1 VARMRKRIELKDV
14 MLERFIQ
21 EERDMLWCRLMK
33 LAEWL
38 RDCIAGRCPEIGESK
53 KKCFY
58 DPTKTCGCLTEPFCE
73 WLKREINLIEEQI
86 SAW

>member
-1 VARMRKRIELKDV
+1 MKKRVELKDV
-14 MLERFIQ
+14 MLEEFIR

-33 LAEWL
+33 LEERL
-38 RDCIAGRCPEIGESK
+38 RECKAGRCPEIGESK

-58 DPTKTCGCLTEPFCE
+58 DSTKTCGCLTEPFCK
-73 WLKREINLIEEQI
+73 WLEHEISLIEEQL